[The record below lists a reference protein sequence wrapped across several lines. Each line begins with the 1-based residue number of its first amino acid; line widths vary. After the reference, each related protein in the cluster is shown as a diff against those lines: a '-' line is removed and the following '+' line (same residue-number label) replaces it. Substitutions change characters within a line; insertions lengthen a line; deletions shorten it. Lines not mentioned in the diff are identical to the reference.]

1 MILFPHKAAR
11 DPGSSPAALEQ
22 LADSSRRGVV
32 IAVAANPSTPV
43 SALARL
49 ARSSDSAVRANVG
62 GNPSTSGEVLAALAA
77 DPESGVEQRLAVA
90 SNESTPPETLQTL
103 AGSKEPEIR
112 RAVASN
118 RATPLIARARL
129 MTQTD
134 LADVVRQ
141 TGFLGAPADRASI
154 ARAYGKHAERQVLVH
169 DSEELVR
176 RAVAEA
182 QDVSR
187 TTLEDLCGDSS
198 PRVAALAQAKASS
211 SPEVLARLVE
221 TDDLGVLTGL
231 WRNPSTSAEDR
242 PGIARRLA
250 SKSDAHTARQ
260 IAQHAAAPADVLQ
273 QLGRHP
279 DDGVRETVAR
289 NASTPAETLAA
300 LAADPSEA
308 CRAAASESAS
318 APAESLIRLAVDPSP
333 KIRQGVAGNPAT
345 PSAILTRLAD
355 DTEMSVRAAVAA
367 NCSTP
372 SMALQQLAAAMCRR
386 VVEAGDAGN
395 NTRWSA
401 GYDSPSDEYNLT
413 QVRIAEVSA
422 LEGLAANP
430 SAPPDALIQI
440 ARTASTAFLR
450 LPSGASRARTQGEDL
465 LRSHRSLLDSLIANP
480 ALPEA
485 GMSEVLR
492 ILLADDLSQALSKSR
507 ESILRGFLR
516 RTTPIEILSRL
527 RDAHWIAP
535 RWTKKREYAPMD
547 EGGSYYVDVLD
558 PATFEKDRAA
568 LSHQFDIA
576 ISKLEWTKVAG
587 GAAQALRFASAEA
600 TAPDILHEL
609 ATSADVNVRR
619 AVASNRS
626 TPGSVLLSLA
636 RDQDPSVRRAAAA
649 WTQRSCRHTEDIKAI
664 QALVLLS
671 RDDRGDVRAAV
682 ASNSGLA
689 PYSEERKEL
698 LARLAFDPDP
708 IVRRAVVDSYLNTDH
723 WEDPPAAPLAHL
735 VNEGEPDIWRAVAEF
750 WRTPESVLDLL
761 VATDDIDTHV
771 GVAKHPKASAEQ
783 LARLVSSTNP
793 TVLSVFCDPPSHYG
807 RSQRPFDSREVI
819 DALARN
825 PIAPPAALARAARVT
840 SDPALL
846 NLIAVNPNAPQELLM
861 ELASGDSEDGVRA
874 ASLNSS
880 IEVLRLA
887 ASNPACPGDVLEALL
902 SHASDPDI
910 RERLLRNSATTPEV
924 LIRLVHDEPGPA
936 EHA

>member
-1 MILFPHKAAR
+1 MILFPHKVAR

-22 LADSSRRGVV
+22 LADSSRREVV
-32 IAVAANPSTPV
+32 IAIAANPSTPV
-43 SALARL
+43 SALAGL
-49 ARSSDSAVRANVG
+49 ARSSDSAVRVNVG
-62 GNPSTSGEVLAALAA
+62 GNPSSSGEVLAALAG
-77 DPESGVEQRLAVA
+77 DPESGVQERLAVA
-90 SNESTPPETLQTL
+90 SNESTPPETLQAL
-103 AGSKEPEIR
+103 AGSKEPELR

-118 RATPLIARARL
+118 RATPVIARARL
-129 MTQTD
+129 IAHTD
-134 LADVVRQ
+134 LADVVRK
-141 TGFLGAPADRASI
+141 TGFLGDPAERAAI

-169 DSEELVR
+169 DREELVR

-182 QDVSR
+182 PDVSR
-187 TTLEDLCGDSS
+187 ATLEDLCGDSS
-198 PRVAALAQAKASS
+198 PRVAALAQAKTSS

-221 TDDLGVLTGL
+221 TDDVGVLTAL

-242 PGIARRLA
+242 PDIARRLA
-250 SKSDAHTARQ
+250 PKGDAHTARQ
-260 IAQHAAAPADVLQ
+260 IGQHAAAPADVLQ

-279 DDGVRETVAR
+279 DDGVREAVAR
-289 NASTPAETLAA
+289 NTSTPAQTLAA
-300 LAADPSEA
+300 LATDASEA

-318 APAESLIRLAVDPSP
+318 TPAESLIRLAVDSSP
-333 KIRQGVAGNPAT
+333 KIRRGVASNPAT

-355 DTEMSVRAAVAA
+355 DSEMSVRAAAAA
-367 NCSTP
+367 NRSTP
-372 SMALQQLAAAMCRR
+372 SPALRQLAEALCRP
-386 VVEAGDAGN
+386 VVEAGDDGN
-395 NTRWSA
+395 NMRRA
-401 GYDSPSDEYNLT
+401 GYVSPSDEYKLT
-413 QVRIAEVSA
+413 QIRIADVSA
-422 LEGLAANP
+422 LEGIAANP
-430 SAPPDALIQI
+430 SAPPEALVQI
-440 ARTASTAFLR
+440 ARTASTAFLS
-450 LPSGASRARTQGEDL
+450 LPSGASRGRTHGDDL
-465 LRSHRSLLDSLIANP
+465 VRAHRSLLDSLIANP

-485 GMSEVLR
+485 GMSEVVGV
-492 ILLADDLSQALSKSR
+492 LLADNLPQALSKAR

-516 RTTPIEILSRL
+516 PNTPIGILSRL

-568 LSHQFDIA
+568 LSHQFDVA
-576 ISKLEWTKVAG
+576 ISKLQWTKVPG
-587 GAAQALRFASAEA
+587 DAAQALRFAGAEG
-600 TAPDILHEL
+600 TAPDILSEL
-609 ATSADVNVRR
+609 STSADANVRR
-619 AVASNRS
+619 SVASNRS

-636 RDQDPSVRRAAAA
+636 KDQDPSVRRAAAA
-649 WTQRSCRHTEDIKAI
+649 WTQRTGRHTEDINAI

-682 ASNSGLA
+682 AANSGLA

-708 IVRRAVVDSYLNTDH
+708 FVRRAVVDAYVNADH
-723 WEDPPAAPLAHL
+723 WDDPPAAPLAHL
-735 VNEGEPDIWRAVAEF
+735 VNEGGPDIWRAVAEF

-783 LARLVSSTNP
+783 LARLASSTNP
-793 TVLSVFCDPPSHYG
+793 SVLSAFCDPPSHYG
-807 RSQRPFDSREVI
+807 RSQRPFDSRQVI
-819 DALARN
+819 EALARN

-846 NLIAVNPNAPQELLM
+846 NLIATNPNAPKELLI

-887 ASNPACPGDVLEALL
+887 ASNPACPADVLDMLL
-902 SHASDPDI
+902 SHATDSDI
-910 RERLLRNSATTPEV
+910 RERLLRNPATTPEV
-924 LIRLVHDEPGPA
+924 LIRLVHDDPGPA
-936 EHA
+936 ESA